1 MLGIK
6 QSITLNTGDKMKKL
20 LLLLA
25 FIALLLVPTTGLA
38 NESSQTSNQLEQ
50 SLNDFAKND

>member
-6 QSITLNTGDKMKKL
+6 QLITLNTGDKMKKL

-25 FIALLLVPTTGLA
+25 FIVLLLVPTTGLA

>member
-1 MLGIK
+1 
-6 QSITLNTGDKMKKL
+6 MKKL